1 MTQTP
6 KPFPPAKPQ
15 IPADVLRRRRLQDDE
30 TPLMP
35 HSHSIVFS
43 EESNHYRHLI
53 ATLELEPD
61 CNIPATYLARLV
73 ASAGLE
79 VAQSQTSM
87 SMSWLH
93 LAAMKGDVPLAYE
106 MIRMGA
112 SLSVT
117 DSLGRSPLYMGCYM
131 LSIYARNRSISDE
144 ASLDGFTAVHMQDL
158 LSKIARVCILLVEQH
173 SDVHETRDTITLLH
187 LACASQSW
195 ELIRMLLTHGA
206 NPAPPGLPNH
216 HYPIAAFKTNNE
228 KERYTS
234 LIPTTLITRPLRL
247 CPCWSG
253 KNLKDCHADGKNR
266 PYPSAFLCICMSRKT
281 YEKCC
286 KKKGLIITEDWYFSG
301 LHIIASTTN
310 STHVSSPEV

>member
-35 HSHSIVFS
+35 HRHSIVFS
-43 EESNHYRHLI
+43 EEFNHYRHLI
-53 ATLELEPD
+53 AALELEPD

-144 ASLDGFTAVHMQDL
+144 ASLDGFTAVHMQEL

-195 ELIRMLLTHGA
+195 SSYECFLLTA
-206 NPAPPGLPNH
+206 Q
-216 HYPIAAFKTNNE
+216 
-228 KERYTS
+228 
-234 LIPTTLITRPLRL
+234 TRHLL
-247 CPCWSG
+247 GS
-253 KNLKDCHADGKNR
+253 
-266 PYPSAFLCICMSRKT
+266 
-281 YEKCC
+281 
-286 KKKGLIITEDWYFSG
+286 LIITIPSR
-301 LHIIASTTN
+301 LSKPTTKRNVTHLSSPHN
-310 STHVSSPEV
+310 STSTSLSLLVWQELERLSCRREKQTLSERVFVHMHVAQNLRKMLQEERIDHHRRLVLLGIAHHSLDDKFYTRVLP